1 MILLL
6 IILLFLLQVA
16 ILITLTGVR
25 LADVVNRGAATVGSV
40 AVHKGLSIA
49 DEGIQKQVNKSSNSY
64 LKDTHRVNR
73 SLLKLSGTTL
83 ETAAETAYKVAMVA
97 LKSGLRVSYFLIGTI
112 KNLLIL
118 ALGYVAT
125 VDIIVF
131 LVAVAGAYSYM
142 SLAM

>member
-1 MILLL
+1 M
-6 IILLFLLQVA
+6 V
-16 ILITLTGVR
+16 
-25 LADVVNRGAATVGSV
+25 
-40 AVHKGLSIA
+40 VHKGLSIA

-64 LKDTHRVNR
+64 LKDPLRVNR

-83 ETAAETAYKVAMVA
+83 ETTAETAYKVAMVA

>member
-25 LADVVNRGAATVGSV
+25 LADVVNRGVAWAKVNNKFKMEAKFISNVDPDDAAAVLNSIDV
-40 AVHKGLSIA
+40 AHSIF
-49 DEGIQKQVNKSSNSY
+49 ILVSK
-64 LKDTHRVNR
+64 
-73 SLLKLSGTTL
+73 SGTTL
-83 ETAAETAYKVAMVA
+83 ETTAETAYKVAMVA

>member
-25 LADVVNRGAATVGSV
+25 LADVVNRGVATVGSV
-40 AVHKGLSIA
+40 VVHKGLSIA

-64 LKDTHRVNR
+64 LKDPLRVNR
-73 SLLKLSGTTL
+73 SLLKLSGTIL
-83 ETAAETAYKVAMVA
+83 ETTAETAYKVAMVA